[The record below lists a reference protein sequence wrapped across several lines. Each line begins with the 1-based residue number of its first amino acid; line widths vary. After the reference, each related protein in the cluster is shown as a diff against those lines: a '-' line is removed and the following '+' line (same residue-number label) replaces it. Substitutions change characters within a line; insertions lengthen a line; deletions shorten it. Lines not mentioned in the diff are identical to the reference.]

1 MKSETLFSNF
11 VAEHNLPFAISEH
24 FTKLCKKMFTNSEI
38 AKGFACGRTKTTQI
52 EKRAV
57 APDLLDDV
65 VQICRSQP
73 FTIMCDESNDHG
85 NDKCFVILIKVF
97 DDDLGSTHTRF
108 LDMPIVNIDT
118 AANLFLALDQSLTK
132 HGIPC
137 RWLHVRKATVQYN

>member
-1 MKSETLFSNF
+1 MILCCIDAITHISFVFSPII
-11 VAEHNLPFAISEH
+11 V
-24 FTKLCKKMFTNSEI
+24 
-38 AKGFACGRTKTTQI
+38 
-52 EKRAV
+52 KRAV

-108 LDMPIVNIDT
+108 LDMPIVNILMILCCIDAIT
-118 AANLFLALDQSLTK
+118 HISFVFSPIKVFQIK
-132 HGIPC
+132 HIII
-137 RWLHVRKATVQYN
+137 VNFNYTVQLPF